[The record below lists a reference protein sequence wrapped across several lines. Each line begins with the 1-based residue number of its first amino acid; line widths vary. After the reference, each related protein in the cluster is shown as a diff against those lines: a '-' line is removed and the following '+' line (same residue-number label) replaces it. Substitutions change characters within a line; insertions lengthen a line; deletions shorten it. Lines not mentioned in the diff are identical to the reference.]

1 MIMDVLHGSWPEAR
15 PNRLEELG
23 DADLMT
29 EFASGIERAFTI
41 LVDRYSKSVVNFAN
55 RYLGDRHRAED
66 IAQEAFVRV
75 YLHRH
80 RYRAE
85 GKFSS
90 WLLSITAN
98 LAKNELRDRSRPQR
112 DAVSMDDLQAQ
123 WGEIDPSFVDPSRL
137 PDERAADAELE
148 SFVAAALRRL
158 PARFRQP
165 VILRDLHG
173 LSYGEISRAL
183 KIPSGTVR
191 SRINRGRLQL
201 KDYLKFVLPGDFGA
215 NHVGME
221 KPKRAGAAVAR
232 PRKAAAHLPI
242 PLLQELG
249 ARLAG
254 SFTIGEELLRAQA

>member
-1 MIMDVLHGSWPEAR
+1 MIMDVLQAGGLESGR
-15 PNRLEELG
+15 SRLVEFT

-29 EFASGIERAFTI
+29 EFASGVEQAFTV
-41 LVDRYSKSVVNFAN
+41 LVDRYSKSIINFAN

-123 WGEIDPSFVDPSRL
+123 WGEIDPSFVDQNRL
-137 PDERAADAELE
+137 PDERAADTELAD
-148 SFVAAALRRL
+148 FVAAALKRL

-215 NHVGME
+215 NHAEME

-232 PRKAAAHLPI
+232 PRKAAAPRPI

-249 ARLAG
+249 VRLAG
-254 SFTIGEELLRAQA
+254 SFTLGEELLRAQA